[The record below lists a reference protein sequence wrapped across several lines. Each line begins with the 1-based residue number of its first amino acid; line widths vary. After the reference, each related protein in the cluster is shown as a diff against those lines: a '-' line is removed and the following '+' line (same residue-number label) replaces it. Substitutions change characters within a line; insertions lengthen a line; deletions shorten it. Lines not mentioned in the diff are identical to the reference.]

1 MKIKGLLLGMF
12 ACAALV
18 ACTNDDIVEN
28 NNIEQPEKVK
38 ANLTLSIST
47 STGSGRAA
55 DAETGDD
62 VENGT
67 PSEGSIKDAVIII
80 SPVQGNTATG
90 LVEYAD
96 NITVTSGVYEPS
108 FQLNQTGIYN
118 VLVIL
123 NPCADIANKAK
134 ETSATAAG
142 VYEYVTN
149 YSITAGSSNDA
160 SVDVVTKG
168 ASARD
173 HFMMAN
179 SEAAMVNITSQ
190 DPTQPLIQAIRVERV
205 VSKITFTPNNND
217 NKYNVKVKVTTI
229 PTVTTDGW
237 LKTTTA
243 DKTSYIYITKLNKAL
258 LDADNAEIWVLL
270 NGGNETGRYQLESTL
285 DNKYKGNVKQ
295 NETTTSIEAPVF
307 VATDRTGAFHY
318 EKGTS
323 TTAEETWTVYLDKYA
338 MVNLSKTV
346 YAVRHKTSDWST
358 ISPFGILTN
367 SDYLVDPKSVDKNS
381 VTLTDGLWAD
391 GDKTATDYFFNTVGE
406 LQTSQDI
413 YNNAFLKDLPKSSD
427 VEIGEIAQSND
438 AFLTYCLENSV
449 TKDHQ
454 QKGVVTGI
462 VFRGEILDNE
472 GTNVGTIYKYANQY
486 FRSMDALK
494 SVYPA
499 YKAEN
504 LVTYTDGYCYYY
516 APIEHFKG
524 NENNMQYAI
533 MRNNIYSLKIGTF
546 KEIGS
551 STIIPEDGGTIDDE
565 SAYLKLTTTIAPWI
579 VRFNTVNF

>member
-108 FQLNQTGIYN
+108 FQLNQTGSYN

-190 DPTQPLIQAIRVERV
+190 DPTQPIIQAIRVERV

-307 VATDRTGAFHY
+307 VAT
-318 EKGTS
+318 
-323 TTAEETWTVYLDKYA
+323 
-338 MVNLSKTV
+338 V
-346 YAVRHKTSDWST
+346 YARQRMRVVRSEYSGEWNISNKSMDGGNIKAVTTYGTKRITAYHILEQTLNQRVVKVFDTVVEDGKERPVLNVKETAIAQDRQELIKSKFADW
-358 ISPFGILTN
+358 
-367 SDYLVDPKSVDKNS
+367 
-381 VTLTDGLWAD
+381 LW
-391 GDKTATDYFFNTVGE
+391 
-406 LQTSQDI
+406 QDI
-413 YNNAFLKDLPKSSD
+413 DRRERLCRIYNDTFNSIRPREYDGSHLRFVGMNPEITLRKHQVNA
-427 VEIGEIAQSND
+427 IAHVLYGGNTLL
-438 AFLTYCLENSV
+438 AHE
-449 TKDHQ
+449 
-454 QKGVVTGI
+454 
-462 VFRGEILDNE
+462 
-472 GTNVGTIYKYANQY
+472 VGAGKT
-486 FRSMDALK
+486 
-494 SVYPA
+494 
-499 YKAEN
+499 
-504 LVTYTDGYCYYY
+504 
-516 APIEHFKG
+516 
-524 NENNMQYAI
+524 
-533 MRNNIYSLKIGTF
+533 
-546 KEIGS
+546 
-551 STIIPEDGGTIDDE
+551 
-565 SAYLKLTTTIAPWI
+565 
-579 VRFNTVNF
+579 